1 MSKEEM
7 KSRDPTSGN
16 QTPDAP
22 AKPVPRV
29 RSARVFRTL
38 VLTALAALPMKACS
52 GARQQPADRPAEASP
67 TEVGD
72 DDRDAEEPATADST
86 AALDA
91 GSEEPTPGPD
101 EDASGTVFRGGP
113 SDGGTEPD
121 ASAVE
126 DTSDGGRVWRGGP
139 GEEHHEEE
147 RDDAGTARDDGRGAR
162 DDAGRRD
169 AAPPPPVTDYGVP
182 MPLYGV
188 EPYPGPVPAYAV
200 PAPMPEYAVMLPP
213 DDDEVLVPKYGV
225 PLPDDDGPVVRYAV
239 PFSPHR

>member
-7 KSRDPTSGN
+7 KSGDPTSGN

-22 AKPVPRV
+22 AKPAPRV

-52 GARQQPADRPAEASP
+52 GARQQPTDRPAEASP
-67 TEVGD
+67 TEMGG
-72 DDRDAEEPATADST
+72 DDRDAEEPAPSDSS
-86 AALDA
+86 AAPDA
-91 GSEEPTPGPD
+91 GAEDPAPAPD
-101 EDASGTVFRGGP
+101 EDAGGTVFRGGP
-113 SDGGTEPD
+113 NEGGTEPD

-126 DTSDGGRVWRGGP
+126 EISDGGRVWRGGP

-147 RDDAGTARDDGRGAR
+147 RDDAGAARDDGRTTR

-169 AAPPPPVTDYGVP
+169 VVRPPVP
-182 MPLYGV
+182 EPQPLYGV
-188 EPYPGPVPAYAV
+188 EPYPGPVSAYAV

-213 DDDEVLVPKYGV
+213 DDDDEVLVPKYGA
-225 PLPDDDGPVVRYAV
+225 PIPDDDGPVVRYAV
-239 PFSPHR
+239 PAPPRR